1 MNITFKG
8 FLRLYCR
15 ELTNTESDNLSKLLK
30 KTLKDCPS
38 AAEALMLFA
47 ASQGKASYL
56 VGLTKGTRLEK
67 EYEDTNKKISK
78 SRDLESFLQ
87 STSAPKRY
95 KKVWNAYIA
104 KRDAIQA
111 DRRVI
116 LLMRNKILDA
126 LQKTNLTIY
135 EIGKN
140 LNLNF
145 GNLYAYI
152 NKGDATKV
160 SRDTARIIM
169 EFANN
174 ALKPVL

>member
-1 MNITFKG
+1 M
-8 FLRLYCR
+8 
-15 ELTNTESDNLSKLLK
+15 
-30 KTLKDCPS
+30 
-38 AAEALMLFA
+38 
-47 ASQGKASYL
+47 
-56 VGLTKGTRLEK
+56 
-67 EYEDTNKKISK
+67 
-78 SRDLESFLQ
+78 
-87 STSAPKRY
+87 
-95 KKVWNAYIA
+95 WNAYIA